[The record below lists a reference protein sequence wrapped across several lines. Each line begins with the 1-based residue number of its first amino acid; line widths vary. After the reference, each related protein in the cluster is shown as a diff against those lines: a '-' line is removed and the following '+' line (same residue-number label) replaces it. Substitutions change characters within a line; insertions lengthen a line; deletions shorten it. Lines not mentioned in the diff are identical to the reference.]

1 MPRLT
6 KKYKRGGLKKMS
18 ERAKMSRKKQRD
30 INRAEKQLASKEK
43 KLAMGESKLSKAKD
57 KVYDLQNKLDILQG
71 EVIKANSD
79 LNYYK
84 RQLSY
89 SELQETE

>member
-30 INRAEKQLASKEK
+30 INRAEKL
-43 KLAMGESKLSKAKD
+43 LGMWESKLSKAKD

-71 EVIKANSD
+71 EIIKANSD